1 MPNSVTAL
9 PNFTSFA
16 KTANA
21 SALQAFYEYHLVPGW
36 VAYSSSLR
44 NGMKLKTVQGSNIT
58 ITVQDGEIFAN
69 AARVIATGYLV
80 SNGVV
85 HVLDK

>member
-1 MPNSVTAL
+1 
-9 PNFTSFA
+9 
-16 KTANA
+16 
-21 SALQAFYEYHLVPGW
+21 
-36 VAYSSSLR
+36 
-44 NGMKLKTVQGSNIT
+44 MKLKTVQGSNIT